1 MPQSDDLALA
11 VQAIDPTPQVTV
23 RVALPGTCG
32 ELVQGS
38 LDGIPCLVSC
48 PIDFYS
54 MAELTL
60 GTQAG
65 WQTPDD
71 APKAAAALR
80 AGLEYLG
87 RSDHSNAV
95 SGGRL
100 KLVSS
105 LPRGRGYASST
116 ADVGAALYAL
126 GEACGRPL
134 TGPEAAHLA
143 VGVEPSD
150 STVFEGLALF
160 DHRAGSFYRLL
171 GPAPALAL
179 IVIDP
184 GGQVDT
190 LRFNRADHRPALRRL
205 AAQHREAFEMLA
217 DGLQR
222 GDWAAV
228 GQAATLSAKCHQA
241 ILSSSLLARVLS
253 LGQQVGA
260 LGVCR
265 AHSGTIFGLLLSPD
279 HADVE
284 AAARFVRRSLPRDI
298 GVSVH
303 RLVDGGPRVVQGG
316 RL

>member
-1 MPQSDDLALA
+1 MPQTDSFAPVIRADDG
-11 VQAIDPTPQVTV
+11 TRQVTV

-32 ELVQGS
+32 ELVQGT
-38 LDGIPCLVSC
+38 LDGTPCLVSC
-48 PIDFYS
+48 PIDLYS
-54 MAELTL
+54 TAELTVC
-60 GTQAG
+60 GQAG

-71 APKAAAALR
+71 APKATAALR
-80 AGLEYLG
+80 AGLEYLARRDSG
-87 RSDHSNAV
+87 DIAP
-95 SGGRL
+95 GGRL
-100 KLVSS
+100 TLISS

-126 GEACGRPL
+126 GEACGRSL
-134 TGPEAAHLA
+134 TSPEAARLA

-160 DHRAGSFYRLL
+160 DHRTGSFYRLL
-171 GPAPALAL
+171 GPAPALSL

-190 LRFNRADHRPALRRL
+190 LTFNRADHRPALRRL
-205 AAQHREAFEMLA
+205 ATQHREAFEMLA
-217 DGLQR
+217 NGLQR

-241 ILSSSLLARVLS
+241 ILPSPLLDRVSSLAR
-253 LGQQVGA
+253 QVEA

-265 AHSGTIFGLLLSPD
+265 AHSGTILGLLLSPEQ
-279 HADVE
+279 ADIDGAVCV
-284 AAARFVRRSLPRDI
+284 VRRSLPNNI
-298 GVSVH
+298 SVSVH

-316 RL
+316 RR